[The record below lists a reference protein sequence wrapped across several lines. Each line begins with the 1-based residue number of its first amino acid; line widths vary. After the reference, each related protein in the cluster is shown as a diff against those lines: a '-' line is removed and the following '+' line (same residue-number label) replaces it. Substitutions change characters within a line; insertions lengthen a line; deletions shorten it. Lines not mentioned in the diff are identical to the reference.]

1 MIFELGT
8 SYKLAP
14 VGLLT
19 KEDVLLLKE
28 NKFNILKISI
38 IMKIKA
44 ISKGDYSK
52 TFSFQEFLGFK
63 LPNDYFNFLVDNDG
77 ATIDEGYFYV
87 KGLEDYILLEI
98 FYGIEKCIKIHKE
111 FKDDLPAESLIIGRD
126 FGGGMI
132 LLVTVENGDF
142 SKGIYYYDH
151 SHFFEASN
159 SENNTY
165 FICETFN
172 EFIDILRNTILE

>member
-1 MIFELGT
+1 
-8 SYKLAP
+8 
-14 VGLLT
+14 
-19 KEDVLLLKE
+19 
-28 NKFNILKISI
+28 
-38 IMKIKA
+38 MKIEAINKGSEAKA
-44 ISKGDYSK
+44 LA
-52 TFSFQEFLGFK
+52 FQEFLGFT
-63 LPNDYFNFLVDNDG
+63 LPDDYFNFLAQNDG
-77 ATIDEGYFYV
+77 ATIDEAYFYV
-87 KGLEDYILLEI
+87 KDIEEYIMFDL
-98 FYGIEKCIKIHKE
+98 FYNIEKCIKIHKE

-165 FICETFN
+165 FICDTFN